1 MRAKTKL
8 KPGQDGAKSLLDR
21 YGGQS
26 LCVRHRYGGTCG
38 LRHKTIE
45 LIAGT
50 VPWSRWTAEIPSAT
64 ISPSSIQILPKRIL
78 GRHFDQP
85 SRPDGEPQLQTSL

>member
-8 KPGQDGAKSLLDR
+8 KPSQDGAKSFPDR

-26 LCVRHRYGGTCG
+26 LCVRYRCGETRG

-50 VPWSRWTAEIPSAT
+50 IPWSRQTAEVPSAT
-64 ISPSSIQILPKRIL
+64 IVGLKIGLR
-78 GRHFDQP
+78 
-85 SRPDGEPQLQTSL
+85 EV